1 MSLGLDDKLLGEKV
15 DNYCS
20 SDEGERDDDSDDEPR
35 STEAVQPTFVPE
47 PEIKE
52 YNGYS
57 TNTGPKGVIN
67 DWREFKRLETEKKGE
82 QERERQALLKKLSMS
97 CRSHLDDE
105 REKQKDEQFMEQM
118 EREMDEIEEEF
129 MKQYREK
136 RIEEMR
142 KALQN
147 VPKFGGVVPLSSND
161 FVDQI
166 DKENPQVYIIVH
178 VYEDRS
184 KACKTM
190 NGCLESLA
198 QEYQLETDVINAGHE
213 VLLNEERLRNGQ
225 NWQGKDDTSLEI
237 LSLLVYFGTSLNTM
251 DRFGQTPLHHAARVS
266 AQNVKILL
274 EGGAN
279 SDLMDNSGR
288 TALME
293 ACNSS
298 PQDALTVVQYLMD
311 RGCNIF
317 STDQD
322 GCSALHYIC
331 MNKSQL
337 VSIKTEIVYKLLY
350 AGLSATATDKTGK
363 MAICYD
369 FQQYL
374 CRRSNLISPIKLV
387 DDRLKV
393 TQALIQGGAN
403 YNRKNQRH
411 SKSIKDAVALYN
423 SPSLTSLLMEFRP
436 VLSVSS
442 LKSIREN
449 VLASDGQ
456 GEFLRHLTDLTH
468 QVQSLKFMCRIN
480 IRDTLK
486 GKCLPKIDLLPLP
499 RTLKEYLS
507 LIE

>member
-1 MSLGLDDKLLGEKV
+1 MAGKRALREEIRDV
-15 DNYCS
+15 HR
-20 SDEGERDDDSDDEPR
+20 ERDYVLRCKITDHQYQILECVR
-35 STEAVQPTFVPE
+35 TRNVE
-47 PEIKE
+47 K
-52 YNGYS
+52 
-57 TNTGPKGVIN
+57 
-67 DWREFKRLETEKKGE
+67 FKQLLNMGIDPGFTTDKGE
-82 QERERQALLKKLSMS
+82 TSLHIVSGMKP
-97 CRSHLDDE
+97 DE
-105 REKQKDEQFMEQM
+105 
-118 EREMDEIEEEF
+118 
-129 MKQYREK
+129 
-136 RIEEMR
+136 
-142 KALQN
+142 A
-147 VPKFGGVVPLSSND
+147 
-161 FVDQI
+161 
-166 DKENPQVYIIVH
+166 
-178 VYEDRS
+178 
-184 KACKTM
+184 
-190 NGCLESLA
+190 
-198 QEYQLETDVINAGHE
+198 
-213 VLLNEERLRNGQ
+213 
-225 NWQGKDDTSLEI
+225 SLEI

-251 DRFGQTPLHHAARVS
+251 DRFGQTPLHHAARIS

-311 RGCNIF
+311 RGCNIY

-374 CRRSNLISPIKLV
+374 CRRSNSSSPIKLV

-393 TQALIQGGAN
+393 TIALIQGGAN
-403 YNRKNQRH
+403 YNRKNQQH

-449 VLASDGQ
+449 VLTGEGQ
-456 GEFLRHLTDLTH
+456 CELLRHLTDLTH
-468 QVQSLKFMCRIN
+468 KVQSLKFMCRIN